1 VAGVALVVFGHPQ
14 HALADDVALDVAG
27 ARGDPRPVGLD
38 VVTDPLAVL
47 GAVLPEGGLRAEDVH
62 REVLQVVGELVG
74 DDLEN
79 FAVNILGPEAALWED
94 GPEDGQWVRDYL
106 QTYGSWIA
114 AGTGDIQRNIIG
126 ERVLGMPKD
135 DKSQTSHREES

>member
-1 VAGVALVVFGHPQ
+1 MDLVV
-14 HALADDVALDVAG
+14 ADELAN
-27 ARGDPRPVGLD
+27 
-38 VVTDPLAVL
+38 
-47 GAVLPEGGLRAEDVH
+47 
-62 REVLQVVGELVG
+62 
-74 DDLEN
+74 DLEN
-79 FAVNILGPEAALWED
+79 FAVNVLGPEAALWED
-94 GPEDGQWVRDYL
+94 GPEGGDWARDYL